1 MSTIALLPSQAAPAA
16 MPTAAE
22 MFKRLDSAGKGYL
35 TANDLRAAQPQQSAS
50 VSISAEGARAA
61 SQLLDADSAI
71 QQMDS
76 DGDGQVT
83 GSEFEGALDRAKPQA
98 ASAAPA
104 GAPPGGGKGPQGG
117 GGGGGGAGAAPMGS
131 DSSNIYDKADT
142 NQDGTVSDL
151 ERHTYEAKHPP
162 SPSDTAVKSYQAL
175 AATSGRAASL
185 LLEAA

>member
-1 MSTIALLPSQAAPAA
+1 MSTIASLPSHAAPAA
-16 MPTAAE
+16 MPAAAE

-61 SQLLDADSAI
+61 SKLLDADSAI
-71 QQMDS
+71 QKMDS

-83 GSEFEGALDRAKPQA
+83 GSEFEGALEMAKPQA

-104 GAPPGGGKGPQGG
+104 GAPPGGGKGPP
-117 GGGGGGAGAAPMGS
+117 GGGGAGGAPKGGDAS
-131 DSSNIYDKADT
+131 TTYDKADT

-162 SPSDTAVKSYQAL
+162 SPSDTAVKTYQAL